1 MKETIDFILKFTNKT
16 VECFVKSEFAEY
28 EIEEIKVVINEKNF
42 IKQHISNRLWN
53 TYRGTQASPHVL
65 ESIHMALEKFFLE
78 RGKNTDSKTLEYWL
92 LYLLKNS
99 KSASITAVVASI
111 VSSYPEKAFN
121 VAKILFQTKEFFLY
135 DTSRL
140 VLDQVQKGSLLML
153 KNNFGVNYNNKIHK
167 NERLKACDD
176 KHRKW
181 SLEHLFLN
189 YQVFRSEET
198 SEEEVEKRQKVLW
211 KILDTYYKEL
221 PDKSK
226 ETESD
231 KTWKLFL
238 ARMDRRNMNPT
249 TEKTGDGLLIDWNPK
264 IEPELKEYSKKSL
277 QKNSESMKYT
287 SLKLW
292 VSYKIRNDEKCTQYE
307 KYEKNPKLAL
317 KEVQEIVKKI
327 EPVKASEFLQ
337 TKETEEENFF
347 NHSIPSDVC
356 SVLVRDYFEK
366 LLKKEKVFC
375 KDIILETA
383 SSSFREKY
391 QYQISDGIESSIFV
405 LPILLNEFPKEKE
418 TIKTILL
425 LILFDSYPIGM
436 YGGQFSSYS
445 IKAILSDLWEKN
457 FEDAQS
463 ILFGYLFLK
472 PKYEALREKI
482 RQENYKKQHEN
493 KIIEFFLRENETN
506 LQKVVD
512 NQLSLDE
519 IGDIEQLDLHI
530 LKTAFQ
536 LIPLRTDNKEHKEI
550 IKKITATFVGK
561 LLTNNRED
569 SVDYQDSHDFLEK
582 LSYFVLSSQ
591 KEEIQEYL
599 KPFIDNFNGS
609 ESIADLFKEFI
620 SAEDYLNSYENFWE
634 VWDLFKNKVMGLCK
648 KGDKYWYVD
657 KIVKSYLFA
666 HNPWKETATEW
677 HTLKSENKRFFKE
690 TSQKIGHC
698 PSVLYAISKLLNDI
712 GSSYLNDGISWVS
725 YMLQN
730 NKNLVSVK
738 IETNTVYYLEN
749 FVKKYIYGNREKI
762 KKTKK
767 LKQEVLIILYFL
779 IEKGSVIGYMLRE
792 NIL

>member
-1 MKETIDFILKFTNKT
+1 M
-16 VECFVKSEFAEY
+16 
-28 EIEEIKVVINEKNF
+28 
-42 IKQHISNRLWN
+42 
-53 TYRGTQASPHVL
+53 
-65 ESIHMALEKFFLE
+65 
-78 RGKNTDSKTLEYWL
+78 
-92 LYLLKNS
+92 
-99 KSASITAVVASI
+99 
-111 VSSYPEKAFN
+111 
-121 VAKILFQTKEFFLY
+121 
-135 DTSRL
+135 
-140 VLDQVQKGSLLML
+140 
-153 KNNFGVNYNNKIHK
+153 
-167 NERLKACDD
+167 
-176 KHRKW
+176 
-181 SLEHLFLN
+181 
-189 YQVFRSEET
+189 
-198 SEEEVEKRQKVLW
+198 
-211 KILDTYYKEL
+211 
-221 PDKSK
+221 
-226 ETESD
+226 
-231 KTWKLFL
+231 
-238 ARMDRRNMNPT
+238 
-249 TEKTGDGLLIDWNPK
+249 
-264 IEPELKEYSKKSL
+264 
-277 QKNSESMKYT
+277 
-287 SLKLW
+287 
-292 VSYKIRNDEKCTQYE
+292 
-307 KYEKNPKLAL
+307 
-317 KEVQEIVKKI
+317 QEIVKKI

-337 TKETEEENFF
+337 TKETEEEKIF

-366 LLKKEKVFC
+366 LSKKEKIFC

-383 SSSFREKY
+383 SSAFRENYK
-391 QYQISDGIESSIFV
+391 YQISDGVESSISV

-536 LIPLRTDNKEHKEI
+536 LIPLRTDNKEHNEI
-550 IKKITATFVGK
+550 VKKITSTFVEK

-569 SVDYQDSHDFLEK
+569 SVDYQDGHDFLEK

-599 KPFIDNFNGS
+599 KPFLDNFNGS
-609 ESIADLFKEFI
+609 ESIANLFKEFI

-657 KIVKSYLFA
+657 EIVKSYLFA
-666 HNPWKETATEW
+666 QNPWKETATEW

-767 LKQEVLIILYFL
+767 LKQEVLIILDFL